1 MSDSRP
7 IEFLNLQ
14 ILTSADIR
22 IAAGSD
28 AGNIGT
34 LHGPALHREME
45 LMEQAGMRPFDVLL
59 AATRNAADV
68 MGKGKEVGILAKGR
82 LADILLLDE
91 DPVRDIRNT
100 QKIFKIIKAGKVV
113 DVP

>member
-1 MSDSRP
+1 MM
-7 IEFLNLQ
+7 FLNLQ
-14 ILTSADIR
+14 ILTAADVR

-45 LMEQAGMRPFDVLL
+45 LMEQAGMRPFDILM

-68 MGKGKEVGILAKGR
+68 MGKGNEVGTLEKGKV
-82 LADILLLDE
+82 ADILLLDD
-91 DPVRDIRNT
+91 DPTRDIRNT
-100 QKIFKIIKAGKVV
+100 QKIFRVLKSGEFVELQ
-113 DVP
+113 P